1 MRQATWA
8 LVLACLF
15 AEALAKCTPLRARS
29 LAAARL
35 RGGVEPEPVVNAS
48 AATPKKKKSK
58 KKKSKSKT
66 SAASAPA
73 ASAPAAPKKP
83 AGRKLGAPPA
93 APITGRAAAPAA
105 PAAPA
110 AAPPAAAPPAA
121 PAAPVPTAPPAAAAP
136 PPAAAAPPTPPAPP
150 MTAAAASDAAA
161 AAAKAAAA
169 GPPARTPGSLARRA
183 AGKTFK
189 GSLMT
194 AAAFAGAAATT
205 AMPVPNTICI
215 GATLGCA
222 LRTFVAF
229 YSTIAFMVVGRGKRR
244 AAAAASKNAQL
255 AAQAA
260 QAAR

>member
-1 MRQATWA
+1 
-8 LVLACLF
+8 
-15 AEALAKCTPLRARS
+15 
-29 LAAARL
+29 
-35 RGGVEPEPVVNAS
+35 
-48 AATPKKKKSK
+48 
-58 KKKSKSKT
+58 
-66 SAASAPA
+66 
-73 ASAPAAPKKP
+73 
-83 AGRKLGAPPA
+83 
-93 APITGRAAAPAA
+93 
-105 PAAPA
+105 
-110 AAPPAAAPPAA
+110 
-121 PAAPVPTAPPAAAAP
+121 
-136 PPAAAAPPTPPAPP
+136 

-244 AAAAASKNAQL
+244 AAAAASKQA
-255 AAQAA
+255 AAQAAAA

>member
-1 MRQATWA
+1 
-8 LVLACLF
+8 
-15 AEALAKCTPLRARS
+15 
-29 LAAARL
+29 
-35 RGGVEPEPVVNAS
+35 
-48 AATPKKKKSK
+48 
-58 KKKSKSKT
+58 
-66 SAASAPA
+66 
-73 ASAPAAPKKP
+73 
-83 AGRKLGAPPA
+83 
-93 APITGRAAAPAA
+93 
-105 PAAPA
+105 
-110 AAPPAAAPPAA
+110 
-121 PAAPVPTAPPAAAAP
+121 
-136 PPAAAAPPTPPAPP
+136 
-150 MTAAAASDAAA
+150 MTAAAAGDAAA
-161 AAAKAAAA
+161 AAAARPRARPRGRPAA
-169 GPPARTPGSLARRA
+169 LARRA

-244 AAAAASKNAQL
+244 AAAAASKNAEL

>member
-29 LAAARL
+29 LAAAAGL
-35 RGGVEPEPVVNAS
+35 RGGVEPEPVVNS
-48 AATPKKKKSK
+48 TTPKKKKKSK
-58 KKKSKSKT
+58 KKKSKSKA

-93 APITGRAAAPAA
+93 PPTTGRAAAPGA

-110 AAPPAAAPPAA
+110 AAPPAAAPPTTPA
-121 PAAPVPTAPPAAAAP
+121 PAAPPAGTSGRRTTTGRRGTAHASGAADDRRRRGRRGGGAA
-136 PPAAAAPPTPPAPP
+136 
-150 MTAAAASDAAA
+150 
-161 AAAKAAAA
+161 AAAA

>member
-1 MRQATWA
+1 
-8 LVLACLF
+8 
-15 AEALAKCTPLRARS
+15 
-29 LAAARL
+29 
-35 RGGVEPEPVVNAS
+35 
-48 AATPKKKKSK
+48 
-58 KKKSKSKT
+58 
-66 SAASAPA
+66 
-73 ASAPAAPKKP
+73 
-83 AGRKLGAPPA
+83 
-93 APITGRAAAPAA
+93 
-105 PAAPA
+105 
-110 AAPPAAAPPAA
+110 
-121 PAAPVPTAPPAAAAP
+121 
-136 PPAAAAPPTPPAPP
+136 
-150 MTAAAASDAAA
+150 MTAAAAGDAAA

-244 AAAAASKNAQL
+244 AAAAASKKAQL

-260 QAAR
+260 QAAAR